1 MSKYTT
7 EVRFICET
15 AAGLSES
22 VGFSDVESV
31 LEKSWDKIFSPSI
44 PFYKEEK
51 RSELCQKILAHYYTR
66 EIGFETVGL
75 WKLNLNRKM
84 REIMPYYNE
93 LYKTLDLVYSPLQ
106 DVDYFEHHEN
116 KDTFQETTSGTTSR
130 ESTTT
135 GTTKDTRTGDLSETT
150 SHSSETSGSTTDSTT
165 VSSTGKNTDSTT
177 VSNTVS
183 TTGKTTD
190 SANGSTTSKTIRS
203 DTPQND
209 LTDFEAEQYLT
220 SAEKTTGTST
230 QTGNGTSEGESV
242 TSGTTSVT
250 GSTEGNETTEG
261 TGTSS
266 GTTTES
272 GTRAN
277 TGTVKD
283 EGTRTETGSETGSS
297 AGTRD
302 NNGTGTGDIH
312 VWGKRGGQSYA
323 AAIKEY
329 REQILNVDIMVIN
342 ELGDLFMK
350 LW

>member
-15 AAGLSES
+15 AAGISTS
-22 VGFSDVESV
+22 SGFLGMERV
-31 LEKSWDKIFSPSI
+31 LEKSWNKIFFSYI

-51 RSELCQKILAHYYTR
+51 RSELCKKILSHYYTR

-84 REIMPYYNE
+84 NEIMPFYNE
-93 LYKTLDLVYSPLQ
+93 LYKTLDLQYSPLT
-106 DVDYFEHHEN
+106 DVDYYEHHEN
-116 KDTFQETTSGTTSR
+116 NDTFSE
-130 ESTTT
+130 TTT
-135 GTTKDTRTGDLSETT
+135 GSTSSESSSTGKNKSTRTDDLSEAT
-150 SHSSETSGSTTDSTT
+150 SNSSETTGSTTDSTT
-165 VSSTGKNTDSTT
+165 VST
-177 VSNTVS
+177 TVS

-190 SANGSTTSKTIRS
+190 KTTGSTTSKTIRS

-220 SAEKTTGTST
+220 SAEKTTESST
-230 QTGNGTSEGESV
+230 QDVAGSSEGKTE
-242 TSGTTSVT
+242 TSGTTSNT
-250 GSTEGNETTEG
+250 GSSSGNTTE
-261 TGTSS
+261 T
-266 GTTTES
+266 

-277 TGTVKD
+277 TGTVKE
-283 EGTRTETGSETGSS
+283 EGTREETGSETGSRS
-297 AGTRD
+297 ENRD
-302 NNGTGTGDIH
+302 NTGTGTGDIH

-329 REQILNVDIMVIN
+329 REQILNVDMMVIE
-342 ELGDLFMK
+342 ELGDLFMR

>member
-22 VGFSDVESV
+22 AGFSDVESI

-51 RSELCQKILAHYYTR
+51 RPELCQKILAHYYTR

-84 REIMPYYNE
+84 NEVMPYYNE
-93 LYKTLDLVYSPLQ
+93 LYKTLDLEYSPLQ

-135 GTTKDTRTGDLSETT
+135 GTTKDTRTDDLSEKT
-150 SHSSETSGSTTDSTT
+150 SHSSETAGSTTDSTT
-165 VSSTGKNTDSTT
+165 VSS
-177 VSNTVS
+177 
-183 TTGKTTD
+183 TGKTTD

-220 SAEKTTGTST
+220 SAEKTTGTTT
-230 QTGNGTSEGESV
+230 QTGNGTTEGESV

-250 GSTEGNETTEG
+250 GSTEGKETTEG

-283 EGTRTETGSETGSS
+283 EGTRTETGSETGSNS
-297 AGTRD
+297 GKRD

-323 AAIKEY
+323 AAIKEC
-329 REQILNVDIMVIN
+329 REQILNVDLMVIN

>member
-51 RSELCQKILAHYYTR
+51 RAELCQKILAHYYTR

-75 WKLNLNRKM
+75 WKLHLNRKM
-84 REIMPYYNE
+84 KEIMPFYNE
-93 LYKTLDLVYSPLQ
+93 MYKTLDFKYSPLE

-116 KDTFQETTSGTTSR
+116 NDTFSE
-130 ESTTT
+130 TTT
-135 GTTKDTRTGDLSETT
+135 GSTTRESSTTGKSKDTRTDDLSEAT
-150 SHSSETSGSTTDSTT
+150 SNSSETTGSTTDSST
-165 VSSTGKNTDSTT
+165 VST
-177 VSNTVS
+177 TVS

-190 SANGSTTSKTIRS
+190 KTTSSKTSKTIRS

-209 LTDFEAEQYLT
+209 LADFDAEQYLT
-220 SAEKTTGTST
+220 SAEKTTDSST
-230 QTGNGTSEGESV
+230 QDGNGTSEGKTE
-242 TSGTTSVT
+242 TSGTTSDK
-250 GSTEGNETTEG
+250 GS
-261 TGTSS
+261 SS
-266 GTTTES
+266 GTPTET

-277 TGTVKD
+277 TGTVKE
-283 EGTRTETGSETGSS
+283 EGTREETGTETGSRSEN
-297 AGTRD
+297 RD
-302 NNGTGTGDIH
+302 NTGTGTGDIH

-329 REQILNVDIMVIN
+329 REQILNVDMMVIE
-342 ELGDLFMK
+342 ELGDLFMR

>member
-51 RSELCQKILAHYYTR
+51 RSELCQKILTHYYTR

-84 REIMPYYNE
+84 NEIMPYYNE
-93 LYKTLDLVYSPLQ
+93 LYKTLDLDYSPLQ

-130 ESTTT
+130 ESTNT
-135 GTTKDTRTGDLSETT
+135 GTTKDTRTDDLSETT
-150 SHSSETSGSTTDSTT
+150 SRSSETTGSTTDSST
-165 VSSTGKNTDSTT
+165 VSS
-177 VSNTVS
+177 
-183 TTGKTTD
+183 TGKTTD
-190 SANGSTTSKTIRS
+190 SANGSTTSKTIKS

-209 LTDFEAEQYLT
+209 LTDFDAEQYLT

-230 QTGNGTSEGESV
+230 QTGNGT
-242 TSGTTSVT
+242 
-250 GSTEGNETTEG
+250 TEGKETTEG

-277 TGTVKD
+277 TVTVTD
-283 EGTRTETGSETGSS
+283 EGTRKDTGSETGSS
-297 AGTRD
+297 SGTRD
-302 NNGTGTGDIH
+302 NNGTGTGDVH

-329 REQILNVDIMVIN
+329 REQILNVDLMVIN
-342 ELGDLFMK
+342 ELSDLFIR

>member
-31 LEKSWDKIFSPSI
+31 LEKSWDKIFSPYI

-84 REIMPYYNE
+84 NEIMPYYNE
-93 LYKTLDLVYSPLQ
+93 IYKTLDLEYSPLQ

-116 KDTFQETTSGTTSR
+116 KDTFQETTLGTTSR
-130 ESTTT
+130 ESTNT
-135 GTTKDTRTGDLSETT
+135 GTTKDTRTNDLSEIT
-150 SHSSETSGSTTDSTT
+150 SHSSESTGSTT
-165 VSSTGKNTDSTT
+165 VSSTDKNTDSTT
-177 VSNTVS
+177 VSSTVS

-190 SANGSTTSKTIRS
+190 SANGSTTNKTIKS

-220 SAEKTTGTST
+220 SAEKTTGSST

-250 GSTEGNETTEG
+250 GSTEGNET
-261 TGTSS
+261 GTSS

-277 TGTVKD
+277 TGTVTD
-283 EGTRTETGSETGSS
+283 EGTRSETGSETGSNS
-297 AGTRD
+297 GKRD
-302 NNGTGTGDIH
+302 NNGTGTGDVH

-329 REQILNVDIMVIN
+329 REQILNVDMMVIE
-342 ELGDLFMK
+342 ELSDLFMR